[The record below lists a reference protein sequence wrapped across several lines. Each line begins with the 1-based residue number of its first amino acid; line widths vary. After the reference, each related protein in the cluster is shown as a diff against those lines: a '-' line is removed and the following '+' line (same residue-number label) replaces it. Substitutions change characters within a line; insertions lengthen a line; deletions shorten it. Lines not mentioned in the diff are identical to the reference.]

1 MTPRSRT
8 IESASRP
15 RFGRLRPKKQT
26 SATGVS
32 QLWGGNSL
40 AANQCQRWLEL
51 FTVFG
56 RDAVQALGLAVR
68 WRASVGA
75 GARAGTRPARKG
87 I

>member
-1 MTPRSRT
+1 MPDRPNARRERRGVRRERNKPWLAS
-8 IESASRP
+8 IWSASRP

-40 AANQCQRWLEL
+40 AGNHCQRWLEM

-56 RDAVQALGLAVR
+56 RDVV
-68 WRASVGA
+68 
-75 GARAGTRPARKG
+75 
-87 I
+87 